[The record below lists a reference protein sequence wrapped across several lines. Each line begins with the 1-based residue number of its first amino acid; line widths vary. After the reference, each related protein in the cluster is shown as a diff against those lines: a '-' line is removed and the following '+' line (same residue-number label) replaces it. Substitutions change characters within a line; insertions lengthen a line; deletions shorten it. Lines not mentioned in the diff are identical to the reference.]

1 MSVEKG
7 FTKENLDYYLKEL
20 AKVFRKRNGRNTPAE
35 IILVGGAAILAN
47 YGFREMTYDIDA
59 IITASS
65 AMKEAIN
72 VVGDRLDLP
81 NGWLNSDFRNTNS
94 YSPKLSQYSKY
105 YRTYSNVLNIRIIS
119 AEYLVAMKLMSGR
132 RYKKDLSDIVGILS
146 EQERMGE
153 PLSYQQID
161 CAVRNLYGGWENI
174 SEYAI
179 QVLKAA
185 LDSENLKE
193 LFMEQEREEA
203 LSKQAVL
210 HVQKYEGEK
219 VKESNVDEI
228 IQKALRKKR
237 DDRDVR

>member
-1 MSVEKG
+1 MFVEKG

-20 AKVFRKRNGRNTPAE
+20 AKEFRKRNGKNTSAE
-35 IILVGGAAILAN
+35 IVLVGGAAILAN

-59 IITASS
+59 VITASS
-65 AMKEAIN
+65 ALKEAVN
-72 VVGDRLDLP
+72 TVGDRLGLP
-81 NGWLNSDFRNTNS
+81 NGWLNADFKNTSS
-94 YSPKLSQYSKY
+94 YSPKLLQYSKY
-105 YRTYSNVLNIRIIS
+105 YRTYSNVLNIRTIS
-119 AEYLVAMKLMSGR
+119 SEYLVAMKLMSGR
-132 RYKKDLSDIVGILS
+132 RYKKDLSDIIGILS

-153 PLSYQQID
+153 PLSYQKID
-161 CAVRNLYGGWENI
+161 CAVRNLYAGWEHI

-193 LFMEQEREEA
+193 LFMEQEHEEA

-210 HVQKYEGEK
+210 QVQKYEGEK

-228 IQKALRKKR
+228 IQKAIRKKR
-237 DDRDVR
+237 DSRDVR

>member
-7 FTKENLDYYLKEL
+7 FTKENLNYYLKEL
-20 AKVFRKRNGRNTPAE
+20 AKEFRKRNGRNTPAE

-47 YGFREMTYDIDA
+47 YGFRDMTYDIDA
-59 IITASS
+59 VITASS
-65 AMKEAIN
+65 SMKEAVN
-72 VVGDRLDLP
+72 AVGDRLDLP
-81 NGWLNSDFRNTNS
+81 NGWFNEDFKNTNS

-105 YRTYSNVLNIRIIS
+105 YRTYSNVLSIRTIS

-146 EQERMGE
+146 EQERIGE

-179 QVLKAA
+179 QVLNAA
-185 LDSENLKE
+185 LDSENLTE
-193 LFMEQEREEA
+193 LFMEQQREEA

-210 HVQKYEGEK
+210 RVQKYEKEK
-219 VKESNVDEI
+219 VNESNVDAI
-228 IQKALRKKR
+228 IQRALSKKKK
-237 DDRDVR
+237 DRNTR

>member
-20 AKVFRKRNGRNTPAE
+20 AKEFRKRNGKNMPAE
-35 IILVGGAAILAN
+35 IVLVGGAAILAN

-59 IITASS
+59 VITASS
-65 AMKEAIN
+65 AMKGAVN
-72 VVGDRLDLP
+72 AVGDRLGLP
-81 NGWLNSDFRNTNS
+81 NGWLNADFKNTSS
-94 YSPKLSQYSKY
+94 YSPKLSRYSKY
-105 YRTYSNVLNIRIIS
+105 YHTYSNVLNIRTIS

-132 RYKKDLSDIVGILS
+132 RYKKDLSDIIGILG

-153 PLSYQQID
+153 SLSYQQID
-161 CAVRNLYGGWENI
+161 CAVKNLYGGWDNI

-193 LFMEQEREEA
+193 LFMEQEHEEA

-210 HVQKYEGEK
+210 QVQKYEGEK

-228 IQKALRKKR
+228 IQKAIRKKR
-237 DDRDVR
+237 DSRDVR

>member
-20 AKVFRKRNGRNTPAE
+20 AKEFRKRNGRNTPAE

-59 IITASS
+59 VITASS

-72 VVGDRLDLP
+72 AVGDRLDLP
-81 NGWLNSDFRNTNS
+81 NGWLNADFKSTSS
-94 YSPKLSQYSKY
+94 YSSKLSQYSKY
-105 YRTYSNVLNIRIIS
+105 YRTYSNVLNIRTIS

-132 RYKKDLSDIVGILS
+132 RYKKDLSDIIGILS

-153 PLSYQQID
+153 PLTYQQID
-161 CAVRNLYGGWENI
+161 CAVKNLYGGWENI
-174 SEYAI
+174 SKYAI
-179 QVLKAA
+179 QLLKAA
-185 LDSENLKE
+185 LDSENLTE
-193 LFMEQEREEA
+193 LFMEQEGEEA

-210 HVQKYEGEK
+210 QVQKYEKEK
-219 VKESNVDEI
+219 VKESNVDAI
-228 IQKALRKKR
+228 IQRALSRKKN
-237 DDRDVR
+237 DVR

>member
-20 AKVFRKRNGRNTPAE
+20 AKEFWKRNGKNMPAE
-35 IILVGGAAILAN
+35 IVLVGGAAILAN

-59 IITASS
+59 VITASS
-65 AMKEAIN
+65 AMKGAVN
-72 VVGDRLDLP
+72 SVGDRLGLP
-81 NGWLNSDFRNTNS
+81 NGWLNADFKNTSS

-105 YRTYSNVLNIRIIS
+105 YRTYSNVLNIRTIS

-132 RYKKDLSDIVGILS
+132 RYKKDLSDIIGILG

-161 CAVRNLYGGWENI
+161 CAVKNLYGGWDNI

>member
-20 AKVFRKRNGRNTPAE
+20 AKEFRKRNGKNMPAE
-35 IILVGGAAILAN
+35 IVLVGGAAILAN

-59 IITASS
+59 VITASS
-65 AMKEAIN
+65 AMKEAVN
-72 VVGDRLDLP
+72 AVGDRLSLP
-81 NGWLNSDFRNTNS
+81 NGWLNTDFKNTSS
-94 YSPKLSQYSKY
+94 YSPKLLQYSKY
-105 YRTYSNVLNIRIIS
+105 YRTYSNVLNIRTIS
-119 AEYLVAMKLMSGR
+119 SEYLVAMKLMSGR
-132 RYKKDLSDIVGILS
+132 RYKKDLSDIIGILS

-153 PLSYQQID
+153 PLSYQKID
-161 CAVRNLYGGWENI
+161 CAVRNLYAGWEHI

-193 LFMEQEREEA
+193 LFMEQEHEEA

-210 HVQKYEGEK
+210 QVQKYEGEK

-228 IQKALRKKR
+228 IQKAIRKKR
-237 DDRDVR
+237 DSRDVR

>member
-20 AKVFRKRNGRNTPAE
+20 AKEFRKRNGKNMPAE
-35 IILVGGAAILAN
+35 IVLVGGAAILAN

-59 IITASS
+59 VITASS
-65 AMKEAIN
+65 AMKGAVN
-72 VVGDRLDLP
+72 AVGDRLGLP
-81 NGWLNSDFRNTNS
+81 NGWLNADFKNTSS

-105 YRTYSNVLNIRIIS
+105 YRTYSNVLNIRTIS

-132 RYKKDLSDIVGILS
+132 RYKKDLSDIIGILS

-153 PLSYQQID
+153 PLSYQQVN
-161 CAVRNLYGGWENI
+161 CAVKNLYGGWDNI

-193 LFMEQEREEA
+193 LFMEQEHEEA

-210 HVQKYEGEK
+210 QVQKYEGEK

-228 IQKALRKKR
+228 IQKAIRKKR
-237 DDRDVR
+237 DSRDVR

>member
-20 AKVFRKRNGRNTPAE
+20 AKEFWKRNGKNMPAE
-35 IILVGGAAILAN
+35 IVLVGGAAILAN

-59 IITASS
+59 VITASS
-65 AMKEAIN
+65 AMKGAVN
-72 VVGDRLDLP
+72 AVGDRLGLP
-81 NGWLNSDFRNTNS
+81 NGWLNADFKNTSS

-105 YRTYSNVLNIRIIS
+105 YRTYSNVLNIRTIS

-132 RYKKDLSDIVGILS
+132 RYKKDLSDIIGILG

-161 CAVRNLYGGWENI
+161 CAVKNLYGGWDNI

-210 HVQKYEGEK
+210 QAQKYEGEK

>member
-1 MSVEKG
+1 MFVEKG

-20 AKVFRKRNGRNTPAE
+20 AKEFRKRNGKNTSAE
-35 IILVGGAAILAN
+35 IVLVGGAAILAN

-59 IITASS
+59 VITASS
-65 AMKEAIN
+65 ALKEAVN
-72 VVGDRLDLP
+72 TVGDRLGLP
-81 NGWLNSDFRNTNS
+81 NGWLNADFKNTSS
-94 YSPKLSQYSKY
+94 YSPKLLQYSKY
-105 YRTYSNVLNIRIIS
+105 YRTYSNVLNIRTIS
-119 AEYLVAMKLMSGR
+119 SEYLVAMKLMSGR
-132 RYKKDLSDIVGILS
+132 RYKKDLSDIIGILS

-153 PLSYQQID
+153 PLSYQKID
-161 CAVRNLYGGWENI
+161 CAVRNLYAGWEHI

-193 LFMEQEREEA
+193 LFMEQEHEEA

-210 HVQKYEGEK
+210 QVQKYEGEK